1 MEIRIKHQRF
11 IQRFIFAAATL
22 LFLPGSSSVANVVVD
37 WNAIATEAPPPA
49 VVGPA
54 HARILGYVHAAIYDA
69 VNGIDRRHASY
80 LVTAPAPS
88 GASAEAAAAAAAHGV
103 LARLY
108 PAQQAVLDAA
118 LDKSLQAI
126 PDGASKTDGVAF
138 GASIAERVFA
148 ISREDGA
155 SATVD
160 YEYGKLPWSWRPTA
174 PGMTPRLAQWGKL
187 KPFLIGNIADF
198 SPPGPLPADSA
209 AYAKDINEVNVMG
222 GADSV
227 ERTSRQTA
235 TAIFWT
241 VSPPVAYNAL
251 ARGAAKAKELG
262 LAESARLFALLNM
275 ASSDSQ
281 IVTWEAKYRHGLL
294 RPVTAIHEAS
304 TLGNPEIRQDAKWE
318 PLLSTPAHPD
328 YPSGHC
334 AYAGAAVAVLQ
345 DFFGDD
351 ATIAATSVTWPPLGI
366 TRSWKTFTEMS
377 KEVIDARV
385 WGGIHTRTADEH
397 ADQLGR
403 KVAEYAT
410 AKLK

>member
-1 MEIRIKHQRF
+1 MAVRVKCQRF
-11 IQRFIFAAATL
+11 IQRFILAAAAL
-22 LFLPGSSSVANVVVD
+22 LLLSGSSVADVVVD
-37 WNAIATEAPPPA
+37 WNAIAVDAPPPA
-49 VVGPA
+49 VIGPA

-69 VNGIDRRHASY
+69 VNGVDRRYAPY
-80 LVTAPAPS
+80 AVMATAPA

-108 PAQQAVLDAA
+108 PAQKATFDAA
-118 LDKSLQAI
+118 LAKSLQAI
-126 PDGASKTDGVAF
+126 PDGTPKTDGTAF
-138 GASIAERVFA
+138 GASVAERVFA

-155 SATVD
+155 DATVN

-174 PGMTPRLAQWGKL
+174 PGMTPRLAQWGKV
-187 KPFLIGNIADF
+187 KPFLIENVAQF
-198 SPPGPLPADSA
+198 SPPGPLPADGA
-209 AYAKDINEVNVMG
+209 AYAKEINEVNAMG

-227 ERTSRQTA
+227 DRTSRQTA

-241 VSPPVAYNAL
+241 VSTPVPFNAV

-275 ASSDSQ
+275 AGSDSQ

-294 RPVTAIHEAS
+294 RPVTAIREAS
-304 TLGNPEIRQDAKWE
+304 TLGNPAIRQDAKWE
-318 PLLSTPAHPD
+318 PLIATPGHPD

-334 AYAGAAVAVLQ
+334 ALTGASVAVLQ
-345 DFFGDD
+345 HFFGDD
-351 ATIAATSVTWPPLGI
+351 ATIAAASVTWPLLGV
-366 TRSWKTFTEMS
+366 TRSWKTFPEMS
-377 KEVIDARV
+377 QEVIDARV

-403 KVAEYAT
+403 KVADYAI

>member
-1 MEIRIKHQRF
+1 MAIRVKHQRF
-11 IQRFIFAAATL
+11 IQRFILAAAAL
-22 LFLPGSSSVANVVVD
+22 LLLSVSSVANVVVD
-37 WNAIATEAPPPA
+37 WNEIAVEAPPPA

-69 VNGIDRRHASY
+69 VNGIDRRHAPY
-80 LVTAPAPS
+80 MVTASAPA

-108 PAQQAVLDAA
+108 PAQQATLDAA
-118 LDKSLQAI
+118 LAKSLQAI
-126 PDGASKTDGVAF
+126 PDGTPKTDGAAF
-138 GASIAERVFA
+138 GASVAERVFA

-155 SATVD
+155 AATVD
-160 YEYGKLPWSWRPTA
+160 YDYGKLPWSWRPTA
-174 PGMTPRLAQWGKL
+174 PGMTPRLAQWGKV
-187 KPFLIGNIADF
+187 KPFLIENVAQF
-198 SPPGPLPADSA
+198 SPPGPLPVVGA
-209 AYAKDINEVNVMG
+209 AYAKEINEVNAMG

-241 VSPPVAYNAL
+241 VSTPVPFNAL

-275 ASSDSQ
+275 ASSDSE

-294 RPVTAIHEAS
+294 RPVTAIREAS
-304 TLGNPEIRQDAKWE
+304 TLGNPAIRQDVKWE
-318 PLLSTPAHPD
+318 PLIATPAHPD

-334 AYAGAAVAVLQ
+334 ALTGAAVAVLQ
-345 DFFGDD
+345 HFFGDD
-351 ATIAATSVTWPPLGI
+351 ATIAATSVTWPLLGV
-366 TRSWKTFTEMS
+366 TRSWKTFIEMS
-377 KEVIDARV
+377 TEVIDARV

-403 KVAEYAT
+403 KVAEYAI

>member
-1 MEIRIKHQRF
+1 MTIRAKDQHF
-11 IQRFIFAAATL
+11 IQRFILAASAL
-22 LFLPGSSSVANVVVD
+22 LFLSGSSVANVVVD
-37 WNAIATEAPPPA
+37 WNAIAVDAPPPA

-54 HARILGYVHAAIYDA
+54 HARILGYLHAAMYDA
-69 VNGIDRRHASY
+69 VNGVDGRQVLYA
-80 LVTAPAPS
+80 LKAPAPA

-108 PAQQAVLDAA
+108 PAQKATFDAA
-118 LDKSLQAI
+118 LAKSLQAT
-126 PDGASKTDGVAF
+126 PDGTPKTDGAAF
-138 GASIAERVFA
+138 GASVAERVFA
-148 ISREDGA
+148 ISQEDGA
-155 SATVD
+155 SATVN

-174 PGMTPRLAQWGKL
+174 PGMTPRLAQWGKV
-187 KPFLIGNIADF
+187 KPFLIENVAQF
-198 SPPGPLPADSA
+198 SPPGPLPVDGA
-209 AYAKDINEVNVMG
+209 AYAKEINEVNAMG

-227 ERTSRQTA
+227 QRTSRQTA

-241 VSPPVAYNAL
+241 VSTPVPFNAV

-275 ASSDSQ
+275 AGSDSQ

-294 RPVTAIHEAS
+294 RPVTAIREAS
-304 TLGNPEIRQDAKWE
+304 TLGNPAIREDAKWE
-318 PLLSTPAHPD
+318 PLLDTPGHPD

-334 AYAGAAVAVLQ
+334 ALTGAAVAVLQ
-345 DFFGDD
+345 HFFGDD
-351 ATIAATSVTWPPLGI
+351 ATIAATSVTWPLFGI
-366 TRSWKTFTEMS
+366 TRSWKTFTELS

-403 KVAEYAT
+403 KVADYSI

>member
-1 MEIRIKHQRF
+1 MAIRVKHQRF
-11 IQRFIFAAATL
+11 IPRFIFAAATL
-22 LFLPGSSSVANVVVD
+22 LFSSGASVANVVVD
-37 WNAIATEAPPPA
+37 WNAIAMDAPAPAGGSPPL
-49 VVGPA
+49 
-54 HARILGYVHAAIYDA
+54 ARNLGYVHAAIYDA
-69 VNGIDRRHASY
+69 VNGVDRRHAPY
-80 LVTAPAPS
+80 MVTASAPD

-103 LARLY
+103 LVRLY
-108 PAQQAVLDAA
+108 PTQKATLDAA
-118 LDKSLQAI
+118 LAKSLQAI
-126 PDGASKTDGVAF
+126 PDGSPKTDGAAF
-138 GASIAERVFA
+138 GASVAERVFA
-148 ISREDGA
+148 ISQEDGA
-155 SATVD
+155 SATVN

-174 PGMTPRLAQWGKL
+174 PGMTPRLPQWGKV
-187 KPFLIGNIADF
+187 KPFLIENVAQF
-198 SPPGPLPADSA
+198 SPPGPLPVDGA
-209 AYAKDINEVNVMG
+209 AYAKEINEVNAVG

-241 VSPPVAYNAL
+241 VSTPVPINAV

-275 ASSDSQ
+275 AGSDSQ

-294 RPVTAIHEAS
+294 RPVTAIREAS
-304 TLGNPEIRQDAKWE
+304 TLGNPAIRQDAKWD
-318 PLLSTPAHPD
+318 PLIETPPHPD

-334 AYAGAAVAVLQ
+334 ALTGAAVAVLQ
-345 DFFGDD
+345 HFFGDD
-351 ATIAATSVTWPPLGI
+351 ATIEATSVTWPAFGV
-366 TRSWKTFTEMS
+366 TRSWKTFSDLS

-403 KVAEYAT
+403 KVAEYSI

>member
-1 MEIRIKHQRF
+1 MRR
-11 IQRFIFAAATL
+11 RPT
-22 LFLPGSSSVANVVVD
+22 
-37 WNAIATEAPPPA
+37 

-69 VNGIDRRHASY
+69 VNGVDGRPVLYA
-80 LVTAPAPS
+80 LKAPAPA

-108 PAQQAVLDAA
+108 PAQQATFDAA
-118 LDKSLQAI
+118 LAKSLQAI
-126 PDGASKTDGVAF
+126 PDGTPKTDGVAF
-138 GASIAERVFA
+138 GASVAERVFA

-155 SATVD
+155 SATVN

-174 PGMTPRLAQWGKL
+174 PGMTPRLAQWGKV
-187 KPFLIGNIADF
+187 KPFLIENVAQF
-198 SPPGPLPADSA
+198 SPPGPLPVDGA
-209 AYAKDINEVNVMG
+209 AYAKEINEVNAMG

-241 VSPPVAYNAL
+241 VSTPVPFNAL

-281 IVTWEAKYRHGLL
+281 IVTWEAKYRHGFL
-294 RPVTAIHEAS
+294 RPVTAIREAS
-304 TLGNPEIRQDAKWE
+304 TLGNPAIRQDAKWE
-318 PLLSTPAHPD
+318 PLLDTPGHPD

-334 AYAGAAVAVLQ
+334 ALRAPPSRCCSTSS
-345 DFFGDD
+345 
-351 ATIAATSVTWPPLGI
+351 ATTPPSQ
-366 TRSWKTFTEMS
+366 R
-377 KEVIDARV
+377 RV
-385 WGGIHTRTADEH
+385 
-397 ADQLGR
+397 
-403 KVAEYAT
+403 
-410 AKLK
+410 

>member
-1 MEIRIKHQRF
+1 MAVRVKCQRF
-11 IQRFIFAAATL
+11 IQRFILAAAAL
-22 LFLPGSSSVANVVVD
+22 LLLSGSSVADVVVD
-37 WNAIATEAPPPA
+37 WNAIAVDAPPPA
-49 VVGPA
+49 VIGPA

-69 VNGIDRRHASY
+69 VNGVDRRYAPY
-80 LVTAPAPS
+80 AVMAAAPA

-108 PAQQAVLDAA
+108 PAQKATFDAA
-118 LDKSLQAI
+118 LAKSLQAI
-126 PDGASKTDGVAF
+126 PDGTPKTDGTAF
-138 GASIAERVFA
+138 GASVAEPVFA

-155 SATVD
+155 DATVN

-174 PGMTPRLAQWGKL
+174 PGMTPRLAQWGKV
-187 KPFLIGNIADF
+187 KPFLIENVAQF
-198 SPPGPLPADSA
+198 SPPGPLPADGA
-209 AYAKDINEVNVMG
+209 AYAKEINEVNAMG

-227 ERTSRQTA
+227 DRTSRQTA

-241 VSPPVAYNAL
+241 VSTPVPFNAV

-275 ASSDSQ
+275 AGSDSQ

-294 RPVTAIHEAS
+294 RPVTAIREAS
-304 TLGNPEIRQDAKWE
+304 TLGNPAIRQDAKWE
-318 PLLSTPAHPD
+318 SLLETPGHPD

-334 AYAGAAVAVLQ
+334 ALTGAAVAVLQ
-345 DFFGDD
+345 HFFGDD
-351 ATIAATSVTWPPLGI
+351 ATIAATSVTWPLFGI
-366 TRSWKTFTEMS
+366 TRSWKTFSDLS
-377 KEVIDARV
+377 KEVTDARV

-403 KVAEYAT
+403 KVADYAIV
-410 AKLK
+410 KLK

>member
-1 MEIRIKHQRF
+1 MAIRVKHQRF
-11 IQRFIFAAATL
+11 IQRFILAAAAL
-22 LFLPGSSSVANVVVD
+22 LLLSVSSVADVVVD
-37 WNAIATEAPPPA
+37 WNAIAVEAPPPA

-69 VNGIDRRHASY
+69 VNGIDRRHAPY
-80 LVTAPAPS
+80 IVTASAPA

-103 LARLY
+103 LVRLY
-108 PAQQAVLDAA
+108 PAQQATFDAA
-118 LDKSLQAI
+118 LAKSLQAI
-126 PDGASKTDGVAF
+126 PEGTPKTDGIAF
-138 GASIAERVFA
+138 GASVAERVFA

-174 PGMTPRLAQWGKL
+174 PGMTPRLAQWGKV
-187 KPFLIGNIADF
+187 KPFLIEGVAQF
-198 SPPGPLPADSA
+198 SPPGPLPVVGA
-209 AYAKDINEVNVMG
+209 AYAKEINEVNAMG

-241 VSPPVAYNAL
+241 VSTPVPFNAL

-281 IVTWEAKYRHGLL
+281 IVTWEAKYRVGLL
-294 RPVTAIHEAS
+294 RPVTAIREAS
-304 TLGNPEIRQDAKWE
+304 TLGNPAIRQDVKWE
-318 PLLSTPAHPD
+318 PLIATPGHPD

-334 AYAGAAVAVLQ
+334 ALTGAAVAVLQ
-345 DFFGDD
+345 HFFGDD
-351 ATIAATSVTWPPLGI
+351 ATIAATSVTWPAFGV
-366 TRSWKTFTEMS
+366 TRSWKTFSDLS

-403 KVAEYAT
+403 KIADYAI

>member
-1 MEIRIKHQRF
+1 MAVRVKCQRF
-11 IQRFIFAAATL
+11 IQRFILAAAAL
-22 LFLPGSSSVANVVVD
+22 LLLSGSSVADVVVD
-37 WNAIATEAPPPA
+37 WNAIAVDAPPPA
-49 VVGPA
+49 VIGPA

-69 VNGIDRRHASY
+69 VNGVDRRYAPY
-80 LVTAPAPS
+80 AVMATAPA

-108 PAQQAVLDAA
+108 PAQKATFDAA
-118 LDKSLQAI
+118 LAKSLQAI
-126 PDGASKTDGVAF
+126 PDGTPKTDGTAF
-138 GASIAERVFA
+138 GASVAEPVFA

-155 SATVD
+155 DATVN
-160 YEYGKLPWSWRPTA
+160 YEYGKLPWSWRPSA
-174 PGMTPRLAQWGKL
+174 PGMTPRLPQWGKV
-187 KPFLIGNIADF
+187 KPFLIENVAQF
-198 SPPGPLPADSA
+198 SPPGPLPADGA
-209 AYAKDINEVNVMG
+209 AYAKEINEVNAMG

-227 ERTSRQTA
+227 DRTSRQTA

-241 VSPPVAYNAL
+241 VSTPVPFNAV

-275 ASSDSQ
+275 AGSDSQ

-294 RPVTAIHEAS
+294 RPVTAIREAS
-304 TLGNPEIRQDAKWE
+304 TLGNPAIRQDAKWE
-318 PLLSTPAHPD
+318 PLIATPGHPD

-334 AYAGAAVAVLQ
+334 ALTGASVAVLQ
-345 DFFGDD
+345 HFFGDD
-351 ATIAATSVTWPPLGI
+351 ATIAAASVTWPLLGV
-366 TRSWKTFTEMS
+366 TRSWKTFPEMS
-377 KEVIDARV
+377 QEVIDARV

-403 KVAEYAT
+403 KVADYAI

>member
-1 MEIRIKHQRF
+1 MTIWVKGLHF
-11 IQRFIFAAATL
+11 IQRFTLAAVAL
-22 LFLPGSSSVANVVVD
+22 LLLSGSSVANVVIE
-37 WNAIATEAPPPA
+37 WNAIAVDAPPPT

-54 HARILGYVHAAIYDA
+54 HARILSYVHAAMYDA
-69 VNGIDRRHASY
+69 VNGVDRRQVLYAANAS
-80 LVTAPAPS
+80 APA

-103 LARLY
+103 LARFY
-108 PAQQAVLDAA
+108 PAQQVTLDAA
-118 LDKSLQAI
+118 LAKSLQAI
-126 PDGASKTDGVAF
+126 PDGTPKTDGVAF
-138 GASIAERVFA
+138 GASVAERVFA
-148 ISREDGA
+148 ISREDGS

-174 PGMTPRLAQWGKL
+174 PGMTPRLTQWGKV
-187 KPFLIGNIADF
+187 KPFLIEGIAEF
-198 SPPGPLPADSA
+198 SPPGPLPVDGA
-209 AYAKDINEVNVMG
+209 AYAKEINEVYAMG

-241 VSPPVAYNAL
+241 VSTPVPFNAL

-281 IVTWEAKYRHGLL
+281 IVTWEAKYRYGLL
-294 RPVTAIHEAS
+294 RPVTAIREAP
-304 TLGNPEIRQDAKWE
+304 TLGNPAIRQDVKWE
-318 PLLSTPAHPD
+318 PLIVTPAHPD

-334 AYAGAAVAVLQ
+334 AFTGAAVVVLQ
-345 DFFGDD
+345 HFFGDD
-351 ATIAATSVTWPPLGI
+351 ATIAAASVTWPLLGV

-403 KVAEYAT
+403 KVADYSI